1 MNERIERGPS
11 FCQVDK
17 IRQFIHDNED
27 ITEGNQKWHGAIPS
41 FNKIAVMMMYDGCI
55 IIDGIH
61 MVVEAIRIRLL
72 PSAWIK
78 KYLVVASFSWNLF
91 EFNMSGINLIKLISN
106 PHHRNS
112 QFLLDIIINVL
123 RIRIEDEIAWNER
136 EKIGCIKDLM
146 ESNHQLK
153 VRSFYFCQ
161 KS

>member
-72 PSAWIK
+72 PSA
-78 KYLVVASFSWNLF
+78 
-91 EFNMSGINLIKLISN
+91 
-106 PHHRNS
+106 
-112 QFLLDIIINVL
+112 
-123 RIRIEDEIAWNER
+123 
-136 EKIGCIKDLM
+136 
-146 ESNHQLK
+146 
-153 VRSFYFCQ
+153 
-161 KS
+161 